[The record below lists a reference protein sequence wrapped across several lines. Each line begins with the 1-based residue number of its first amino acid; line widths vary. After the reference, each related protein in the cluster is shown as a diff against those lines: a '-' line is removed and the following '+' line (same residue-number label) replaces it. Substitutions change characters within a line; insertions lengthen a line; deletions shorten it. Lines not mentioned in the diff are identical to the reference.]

1 MALTC
6 PFTAADVKSRDY
18 GFHAFVPHTSSPF
31 PSSPRPCPSL
41 DPAGI
46 MKTRMTN
53 ALGKPVTVAL
63 PTLGCKVNR
72 YDSDALARALIARGY
87 VIVPPGQPAD
97 VYIVNT
103 CTVTHEAEVKSRK
116 TLRRALRLDRDAL
129 LIVTGCYA
137 TLQGDALAAIDGVDA
152 VVPLAEQETIPD
164 LVAKLRPA
172 VPAELP
178 APTGLS
184 ASIER
189 TRATVKVED
198 GCNLRCA
205 FCAVTIARGPVR
217 SRRPQ
222 EVAEE
227 LRALVEAG
235 IREIVLTGI
244 RLDAYGKDLGSN
256 LSELLDATRNLGIAR
271 LRLSSLEPIGIDDAL
286 VRSLAAHPALCH
298 HFHICL
304 QSGDDGVLRAMRR
317 GYTIERYRRTIAK
330 LRAAM
335 PDAAFTTDVIV
346 GYPGETEEAFRHT
359 LDFVGEI
366 GFIKLHIF
374 KYSPR
379 PGTAAADLP
388 DQVHEAVKE
397 ARRRALFALEQEIF
411 RAYAERL
418 VGRTVEVLVEQ
429 TGPRGDGLTPHYV
442 RVCADFPAESAG
454 EIVPVRVTGIGEEC
468 VYGEFIEYGQ
478 AVEA

>member
-1 MALTC
+1 MTEIA
-6 PFTAADVKSRDY
+6 VKS
-18 GFHAFVPHTSSPF
+18 
-31 PSSPRPCPSL
+31 
-41 DPAGI
+41 
-46 MKTRMTN
+46 
-53 ALGKPVTVAL
+53 VTVAL

-72 YDSDALARALIARGY
+72 YDSDALARALISRGY
-87 VIVPPGQPAD
+87 VIVPPGEMAD

-116 TLRRALRLDRDAL
+116 TLRRALRINQEAL

-137 TLQGDALAAIDGVDA
+137 TLESEELAAIDGVDV
-152 VVPLAEQETIPD
+152 VVPITEQETIPE
-164 LVAKLRPA
+164 LVAKLRPTE
-172 VPAELP
+172 PLELP
-178 APTGLS
+178 LPSGLS

-205 FCAVTIARGPVR
+205 FCAVTLARGPVR

-222 EVAEE
+222 EVVEE
-227 LRALVEAG
+227 LRGLVSAG
-235 IREIVLTGI
+235 IREVVLTGV
-244 RLDAYGKDLGSN
+244 RLDAYGKDQGSN
-256 LSELLDATRNLGIAR
+256 LSDLLDVTRHLGIAR
-271 LRLSSLEPIGIDDAL
+271 LRLSSLEPIGIDDTL

-317 GYTIERYRRTIAK
+317 GYTTERYRRIIAK

-335 PDAAFTTDVIV
+335 PDAAFTTDIIV
-346 GYPGETEEAFRHT
+346 GYPGETDEAFRHT
-359 LDFVGEI
+359 LDFVREI

-388 DQVHEAVKE
+388 DQIPEAVKE
-397 ARRRALFALEQEIF
+397 ERRRALFALEQEIF
-411 RAYAERL
+411 RAYAEGL
-418 VGRTVEVLVEQ
+418 VGQTVEVLVEQ
-429 TGPRGDGLTPHYV
+429 TGPHGDGLTPHYL
-442 RVCADFPAESAG
+442 RVCADFPEESAG
-454 EIVPVRVTGIGEEC
+454 WIVPVRVTGAGDDCIFGEM
-468 VYGEFIEYGQ
+468 
-478 AVEA
+478 